1 MGLTCCFANSLVFA
15 LLGDYEEA
23 FFWMAGGSFF
33 TSVAPDRKGWV

>member
-23 FFWMAGGSFF
+23 FFLDGGGELFHF
-33 TSVAPDRKGWV
+33 RGTR